1 MGVGRRARCDP
12 CDRRVLHKLTHA
24 RAAQN
29 AHEEEQSDG
38 LTDELPEVDHRRKPK
53 GLADRRAQELTHDG
67 KSRGEGDIR
76 NENSYSD
83 PFRCAYETHLYIFV
97 IFFCP
102 VKTMALNY
110 GSLEEV
116 HGAPFGT
123 RVPIV
128 HEQQKSKLDTP
139 IDQEQGQDAAR
150 RMRSAVESVSS
161 SLPLDTNP
169 ETESFTVRPT
179 PPAVEKRM
187 AVRESF
193 VDRGATSHADAA
205 AEEKLSRILR
215 LIEQNRTGYERPA
228 VQDMVLYI
236 FTGVFFLFTF
246 DTFVQLG
253 KGMRPMKKSRKA

>member
-1 MGVGRRARCDP
+1 MADI
-12 CDRRVLHKLTHA
+12 
-24 RAAQN
+24 
-29 AHEEEQSDG
+29 
-38 LTDELPEVDHRRKPK
+38 LPHSYHDSESNR
-53 GLADRRAQELTHDG
+53 LAEPRAQELTHHWESRG
-67 KSRGEGDIR
+67 KSEVD
-76 NENSYSD
+76 NENTNRN
-83 PFRCAYETHLYIFV
+83 PFRSANETHLYIFV

-102 VKTMALNY
+102 LKTMSLNY

-128 HEQQKSKLDTP
+128 HEQQKSKLEKP
-139 IDQEQGQDAAR
+139 IDQEQGLEAAK
-150 RMRSAVESVSS
+150 RMKAAVASVAST
-161 SLPLDTNP
+161 LPLDTNP
-169 ETESFTVRPT
+169 ETESFTVRQAAP
-179 PPAVEKRM
+179 VEKRM
-187 AVRESF
+187 AVRETF

-215 LIEQNRTGYERPA
+215 LIEQNRTGYEKPA

-253 KGMRPMKKSRKA
+253 KGMRPAKGGRRSSQRT

>member
-1 MGVGRRARCDP
+1 M
-12 CDRRVLHKLTHA
+12 
-24 RAAQN
+24 
-29 AHEEEQSDG
+29 S
-38 LTDELPEVDHRRKPK
+38 
-53 GLADRRAQELTHDG
+53 
-67 KSRGEGDIR
+67 
-76 NENSYSD
+76 
-83 PFRCAYETHLYIFV
+83 
-97 IFFCP
+97 
-102 VKTMALNY
+102 LNY

-128 HEQQKSKLDTP
+128 QEQQKSKLDKP
-139 IDQEQGQDAAR
+139 IAQEQAKSASEKMQAAV
-150 RMRSAVESVSS
+150 ASVAP

-169 ETESFTVRPT
+169 ATESFTIRHVERPA
-179 PPAVEKRM
+179 PALQRVE
-187 AVRESF
+187 ARETF

-205 AEEKLSRILR
+205 AEEKLTRILR

-253 KGMRPMKKSRKA
+253 KGMRPPKKGGRKATQ